1 MKSFQL
7 FDGILPKADLCHCCQ
22 PINSIYLRYID
33 LQATNQLISSLERFI
48 RKFYINQI
56 LKGLGLLLVILLPLF
71 LVFVYLEYLGH
82 FSIEIR
88 TFLFYTFILTGSI
101 ILIRYILFP
110 LFKLYGI
117 SKNRLSHDEAA
128 GIIGN
133 HFSEIKDKLINA
145 MQLSV
150 ASVKADE
157 NELLIAGVNQKMDEI
172 KPFNFTLAI
181 NKKESGKMLRYA
193 GLAILLLA
201 IVSIFQGNMVTEGSK
216 RLINYNREFVRKA
229 PFLFHFK
236 TPKTLKKGDN
246 LNLILSLV
254 GDEIPADAYLFV
266 NNEWVKMKSDVAGKF
281 SFELRNLQANKVL
294 KFRADDF
301 ESVTFEV
308 PVISAP
314 SLSQVQIELDYPNY
328 IGRKS
333 ETKNTTSDLIIPEGT
348 KVTWNLKALNT
359 DQLDF
364 ILGGKKLTG
373 NGYYQSSIRSNTD
386 YRVLLRNKIL
396 NETDSMV
403 YGIEVVKDKFPVLM
417 VEKREDSL
425 SSKLLYFVG
434 TANDDYGLSRL
445 TFHYKI
451 ENEKTRATTGFKS
464 IKVPIGKSNSEVF
477 SFVFDL
483 FNLDF
488 ELGSTMKCY
497 FQVYDNDGINGA
509 KSTKSAVMEYKAPT
523 AEELE
528 NLSDQGNSSLVAQM
542 DNAIK
547 EAQEIQKMI
556 KELQVKMNDSKTMDW
571 QEKNKINNL
580 LQKQKNLQKKVDQIK
595 QQQEKI
601 RTREDEFKK
610 INPKVKEKQKILDDM
625 FKKTMS
631 EEMKELFK
639 KLEELLKDE
648 NKQQI
653 NKQLDKMNQADKDVS
668 KDLERLQEQLKQLE
682 LEKKIEETA
691 DKLDELA
698 KKQEKLESQTK
709 MKAENNE
716 TLAKKQE
723 ELKKEFDGIKK
734 DLDKIEEKNK
744 ELKDKLDLNSTQEDQ
759 KSIEQEMGEA
769 KESLDKGKNKK
780 AGESQKQAGE
790 KMKQLSKKMKQNLE
804 SEMKKR
810 EAEDYKT
817 LRQLLENLI
826 ALSHEQENTMKE
838 FKKQPGYSPRFI
850 ELAKQQQK
858 IKRDAEMIEDSLL
871 ALSKRNIKIQSF
883 VNTEIGKINHHME
896 KTVNWLS
903 ERNTYMAA
911 ADQQYVM
918 TSVNNLAVMLS
929 ESLKN
934 MQMEMNQKQ
943 KSGSKK
949 VGQCKKPGM
958 GDGKSG
964 AKPKKGGKS
973 PSMGTLKE
981 LQGDLNK
988 MGKERKEGK
997 KNGTGKNG
1005 AMTSED
1011 FVRMANQQEALRRAI
1026 QAVQQKLKEEG
1037 KTGALGDLNKTQK
1050 LMEQTEKDL
1059 VNKKFDAQTIQR
1071 QKEIE
1076 IRLSK
1081 HEEAEIKQEQDEK
1094 RQGET
1099 AKEKPR
1105 VVPPS
1110 LQPYIEELKRQQEIL
1125 KTLPAEMLPYY
1136 QNKVKSYYILL

>member
-1 MKSFQL
+1 M
-7 FDGILPKADLCHCCQ
+7 
-22 PINSIYLRYID
+22 
-33 LQATNQLISSLERFI
+33 
-48 RKFYINQI
+48 
-56 LKGLGLLLVILLPLF
+56 
-71 LVFVYLEYLGH
+71 EYQGH
-82 FSIEIR
+82 FSIGVR
-88 TFLFYTFILTGSI
+88 TFLFYTLVLVGSFSF
-101 ILIRYILFP
+101 IRYILFP

-117 SKNRLSHDEAA
+117 SKNRLSHNEAA
-128 GIIGN
+128 GIIGS

-145 MQLSV
+145 MQLSE
-150 ASVKADE
+150 ASLNAQE
-157 NELLIAGVNQKMDEI
+157 NELLIAGVNQKMEEI
-172 KPFNFTLAI
+172 KPFNFSLAI
-181 NKKESGKMLRYA
+181 NRKERIKMLRYA
-193 GLAILLLA
+193 GLAVLLLA
-201 IVSIFQGNMVTEGSK
+201 IVSIFQGNVVTEGSK
-216 RLINYNREFVRKA
+216 RLLNYNREFMRKA

-236 TPKTLKKGDN
+236 TPKTIKKGANID
-246 LNLILSLV
+246 LKLSLV
-254 GDEIPADAYLFV
+254 GDEIPADAYLLV
-266 NNEWVKMKSDVAGKF
+266 NGEWVKMRSMEGGKF
-281 SFELRNLQANKVL
+281 NFQLRNLQSSKIL
-294 KFRADDF
+294 KFKADGF
-301 ESVTFEV
+301 ESESFEV
-308 PVISAP
+308 LVISAP
-314 SLSQVQIELDYPNY
+314 SLSQIKIDLDYPKY
-328 IGRKS
+328 TGRQN
-333 ETKNTTSDLIIPEGT
+333 ETKNTTTELLIPEGT
-348 KVTWNLKALNT
+348 EVTWNLKALNT
-359 DQLDF
+359 DQLSF
-364 ILGGKKLTG
+364 ILGGKVIKGDGL
-373 NGYYQSSIRSNTD
+373 YQSRIRNNTD
-386 YRVLLRNKIL
+386 YRILLENKLL
-396 NETDSMV
+396 NETDSLI
-403 YGIEVVKDKFPVLM
+403 YGIEVVKDKYPVLM
-417 VEKREDSL
+417 AEKKEDTL

-434 TANDDYGLSRL
+434 TANDDYGLNRL

-451 ENEKTRATTGFKS
+451 ENDKGGEKSAYKS

-477 SFVFDL
+477 SFVFDM

-488 ELGSTMKCY
+488 ELGSTLKCY
-497 FQVYDNDGINGA
+497 FQVFDNDGINGS

-528 NLSDQGNSSLVAQM
+528 SLSEQGNSSLVAQM

-556 KELQVKMNDSKTMDW
+556 KELQVKMNDSKSMDW

-580 LQKQKNLQKKVDQIK
+580 LQKQKSLQKKVDQIK

-610 INPKVKEKQKILDDM
+610 INPKVKEKQKILDEM

-631 EEMKELFK
+631 KEMKELFK

-691 DKLDELA
+691 DKLDDLA
-698 KKQEKLESQTK
+698 KKQENLETK
-709 MKAENNE
+709 TTNKSEDKEA
-716 TLAKKQE
+716 LSKKQE
-723 ELKKEFDGIKK
+723 NLKKEFESIKK
-734 DLDKIEEKNK
+734 DLKKIDEKNK
-744 ELKDKLDLNSTQEDQ
+744 ELKDKLDLNSTKEDQ
-759 KSIEQEMGEA
+759 QNIEQEMGDA
-769 KESLDKGKNKK
+769 KENIDKGKNKK
-780 AGESQKQAGE
+780 AGESQQKAAE
-790 KMKQLSKKMKQNLE
+790 KMKQLSKKMKQNLD

-826 ALSHEQENTMKE
+826 ALSHEQELTMKE
-838 FKKQPGYSPRFI
+838 FKKLSGYSPRFI
-850 ELAKQQQK
+850 ELSKQQQK

-883 VNTEIGKINHHME
+883 VNKEIGKINHHME

-903 ERNTYMAA
+903 ERNTYRAA

-934 MQMEMNQKQ
+934 MQMQMNQKQ

-958 GDGKSG
+958 GQGKSSG
-964 AKPKKGGKS
+964 KPSKGGKS

-981 LQGDLNK
+981 LQSDLNK
-988 MGKERKEGK
+988 MGKERKDGK

-1011 FVRMANQQEALRRAI
+1011 FVRMANQQEALRRAL
-1026 QAVQQKLKEEG
+1026 QEVQQKLKEEG
-1037 KTGALGDLNKTQK
+1037 KSGALGDLNKTQK
-1050 LMEQTEKDL
+1050 MMEQTEKDL
-1059 VNKKFDAQTIQR
+1059 VNKKYDAQTIQR

-1081 HEEAEIKQEQDEK
+1081 HEQAEIKQEQDEK

-1105 VVPPS
+1105 SVPPS

-1125 KTLPAEMLPYY
+1125 KTLPAEMVPYY